1 MNCQQVVFSS
11 HWRKSSDLERLTRI
25 SGPDRGTALIF
36 SLPPCSLIML
46 CTADEAMMQP
56 REILK
61 NLDGDSWDDR
71 TSSDWSI
78 TYFDPSDVNI
88 HVTLS

>member
-1 MNCQQVVFSS
+1 
-11 HWRKSSDLERLTRI
+11 
-25 SGPDRGTALIF
+25 
-36 SLPPCSLIML
+36 ML
-46 CTADEAMMQP
+46 CTADEAIMQP

-61 NLDGDSWDDR
+61 NLDGDSWEDS

-88 HVTLS
+88 HVTLSSERKYAMSLTGIGRI